1 MSQPGGAPLDDVS
14 RETLAKLDG
23 YVRMLLAENERQN
36 LVSRGTVEDVW
47 KRHIADSAQL
57 AALIPHAGV
66 PSLADLGSGAGL
78 PGVVLAILTNAPTT
92 LIEPRRLRAE
102 FLERVAAELPLPAAT
117 VVQAKAQS
125 VGGQFDVITARAV
138 AKAGEI
144 LGISRHLAHTDTTY
158 LLMKGRTAQ
167 SELDALRQ
175 SWHGKFV
182 LVPSI
187 TDPEAGIIVASNV
200 SPRGGK

>member
-1 MSQPGGAPLDDVS
+1 MFSNVS
-14 RETLAKLDG
+14 RETRAKLHL
-23 YVRMLLAENERQN
+23 YAQLLIAENERQN
-36 LVSRGTVEDVW
+36 LVSRGTVDQLW
-47 KRHIADSAQL
+47 DRHIHDSAQL
-57 AALIPHAGV
+57 V
-66 PSLADLGSGAGL
+66 DLAPQARQRGWVDIGSGAGL
-78 PGVVLAILTNAPTT
+78 PGLVTAILTGAATT

-102 FLERVAAELPLPAAT
+102 FLDRAVRELDLPYVT
-117 VVQAKAQS
+117 VIQAKVQVAT
-125 VGGQFDVITARAV
+125 GRFDVITARAV

-144 LGISRHLAHTDTTY
+144 LGISRHLAHKETTY

-175 SWHGKFV
+175 SWQGKFE

-187 TDPEAGIIVASNV
+187 TDLDAGIIVASNV

>member
-1 MSQPGGAPLDDVS
+1 MSHPEGGPLDDVS
-14 RETLAKLDG
+14 RETRAKLDA

-36 LVSRGTVEDVW
+36 LVSRGTVDDVW
-47 KRHIADSAQL
+47 KRHIVDSAQL
-57 AALIPHAGV
+57 AALIPDAEAQHW
-66 PSLADLGSGAGL
+66 ADLGSGAGL

-102 FLERVAAELPLPAAT
+102 FLERVAAELPLPAVS

-125 VGGQFDVITARAV
+125 ASGQFDVITARAV

-144 LGISRHLAHTDTTY
+144 LGISRHLAHKGTTY

-167 SELDALRQ
+167 SELDALRHA
-175 SWHGKFV
+175 WHGKFV